1 MTMLVLIQHKDFVLL
16 AADKRAVYIK
26 NGRVESVVSDDV
38 DKIANWKGG
47 FISGCGYAPWL
58 NEVKNFSGRDNMDNI
73 HAVSEYLKN
82 MAESSTCHD
91 YWVSQTKI
99 VAIYKIIN
107 GFRAVY
113 SEAEQSGVRA
123 LSENQCL
130 IIVKDVE
137 TSFFKDRI
145 EKLLSEK
152 NTVYEDII
160 QTLSELFHWVS
171 TQTNTVSRQFD
182 LALINEE
189 VAGTILLN
197 TLK

>member
-16 AADKRAVYIK
+16 AADKRAVYVN
-26 NGRVESVVSDDV
+26 NGRVESVISDDV

-58 NEVKNFSGRDNMDNI
+58 DKVKDFAGQDDIDNI
-73 HAVSEYLKN
+73 HVVSEYLRN
-82 MAESSTCHD
+82 MAENPACHD

-113 SEAEQSGVRA
+113 SEANRGGVRA

-137 TSFFKDRI
+137 TSLFKDQI
-145 EKLLSEK
+145 EKLLNEK
-152 NTVYEDII
+152 DISYKDII
-160 QTLSELFHWVS
+160 QTLSKLFHWVS

-182 LALINEE
+182 LALINED
-189 VAGTILLN
+189 VAETTLLN
-197 TLK
+197 ILE